1 MCGLQADDD
10 DSRPVC
16 ALQGND
22 DDSEEEAPA
31 TAPEI
36 SEDDGNTDL

>member
-1 MCGLQADDD
+1 
-10 DSRPVC
+10 VC

-31 TAPEI
+31 AAPELF
-36 SEDDGNTDL
+36 EHDGIMN